1 MPGFLFKNANVVL
14 DGHVSLQ
21 PSLNVL
27 VEHDRIAAVTRDP
40 IDPPDATVIDVSG
53 KTLMPGL
60 IDAHAHITGLSLSP
74 KNLAYPAADLV
85 LAAATYLR
93 NSLMAGFTTI
103 REAGGADYTI
113 AHLLKNGT
121 IIGPRM
127 FYSGKALTQTGGG
140 ADFRTPI
147 ELTDP
152 CGHVSP
158 FSVMSVIVDGVDKV
172 REAAREELRKGAAQ
186 LKVFVSGGVVF
197 PAEGHPTR
205 YEFSEAELVAAVEE
219 AAARGTYVMAHV
231 YTDEGVQRCLN
242 AGVRSIEHG
251 NFMSKETMAR
261 IAEKGAFFDPTFI
274 SLVQRVETADKTNLS
289 PAIVENL
296 RRTIARGKQVY
307 AWAQQHR
314 VPIAL
319 GTDLWGPDAQ
329 KSQLREFEMRIE
341 LDTAPNVIRS
351 ATAINAELL
360 MQKGKLGTIS
370 PGAYA
375 DILVVEGDPLT
386 DLRVMLQPEKNLK
399 LIMKDG
405 TIFKN
410 ELV

>member
-14 DGHVSLQ
+14 DGHVNLQ

-27 VEHDRIAAVTRDP
+27 VEHDRITAVTPDP

-53 KTLMPGL
+53 RTLMPGL

-93 NSLMAGFTTI
+93 NSLMEGFTTI

-158 FSVMSVIVDGVDKV
+158 FSVMSVIADGVDKV

-219 AAARGTYVMAHV
+219 AAARGTYVMV
-231 YTDEGVQRCLN
+231 
-242 AGVRSIEHG
+242 
-251 NFMSKETMAR
+251 
-261 IAEKGAFFDPTFI
+261 
-274 SLVQRVETADKTNLS
+274 S
-289 PAIVENL
+289 P
-296 RRTIARGKQVY
+296 
-307 AWAQQHR
+307 
-314 VPIAL
+314 
-319 GTDLWGPDAQ
+319 LWG
-329 KSQLREFEMRIE
+329 
-341 LDTAPNVIRS
+341 
-351 ATAINAELL
+351 
-360 MQKGKLGTIS
+360 
-370 PGAYA
+370 
-375 DILVVEGDPLT
+375 
-386 DLRVMLQPEKNLK
+386 
-399 LIMKDG
+399 
-405 TIFKN
+405 
-410 ELV
+410 